1 MVSQPFLMNF
11 KKVDL
16 TLASITNTFAFMDDI
31 LIVTHGTEDKHT
43 KKEKEVLKRLVE
55 ANISLELDNALL
67 PRKTMNESDINCH
80 YKGWRQS
87 ILQYKESPK
96 D

>member
-1 MVSQPFLMNF
+1 MVSQLFLLNF

-16 TLASITNTFAFMDDI
+16 TLAGITITFAFIDDI
-31 LIVTHGTEDKHT
+31 LIVTHGTEDEHT
-43 KKEKEVLKRLVE
+43 KKVKEVLKRLDG

-67 PRKTMNESDINCH
+67 PRKTLNGSDINCQ

-87 ILQYKESPK
+87 IIQYKESPK
-96 D
+96 Y